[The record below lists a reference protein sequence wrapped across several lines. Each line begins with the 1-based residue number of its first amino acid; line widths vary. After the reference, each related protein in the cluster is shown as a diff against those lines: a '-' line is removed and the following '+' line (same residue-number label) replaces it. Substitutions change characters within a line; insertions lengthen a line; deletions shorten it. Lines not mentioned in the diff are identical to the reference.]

1 MKQSA
6 FLAWTTRMPLIQRW
20 GLMHTFQPENVSEHS
35 HQVAVIAHLL
45 TVIKNKKFGG
55 KLVPEKAATIA
66 IYHEISETKLQDLSS
81 MVKYHNPEFTREY
94 KKLEKIAE
102 KECLQSIPEDLR
114 DEFAELIIQEEVDP
128 QYKYI
133 VKAADLLAAL
143 IKTNNELRFNNDEFK
158 NVKENLDKK
167 LGALKVN
174 MPEVA
179 YFIDVFLVACTST
192 LDKLSDMDR
201 E

>member
-55 KLVPEKAATIA
+55 KLMPEKAATIA

-81 MVKYHNPEFTREY
+81 KVKYHNPEFTREY

-128 QYKYI
+128 EYKYI

-167 LGALKVN
+167 LVTLKGN

-192 LDKLSDMDR
+192 VDKLSDMDS

>member
-1 MKQSA
+1 MKQST

-55 KLVPEKAATIA
+55 NLIPEKAATIA

-81 MVKYHNPEFTREY
+81 KVKYHNPEFTKEY

-102 KECLQSIPEDLR
+102 KECLQTIPEDIR
-114 DEFAELIIQEEVDP
+114 DEFEELLVQDKVDP
-128 QYKYI
+128 VYKDI
-133 VKAADLLAAL
+133 VKAADILAAL
-143 IKTNNELRFNNDEFK
+143 IKANNELRFNNVEFAH
-158 NVKENLDKK
+158 VKVTLDKK
-167 LGALKVN
+167 VNLLKLD
-174 MPEVA
+174 MPEVE
-179 YFIDVFLVACTST
+179 YFIDTFLESCTAT
-192 LDKLSDMDR
+192 VDKLTDLDG
-201 E
+201 

>member
-1 MKQSA
+1 MKQST

-55 KLVPEKAATIA
+55 NLIPEKAATIA

-81 MVKYHNPEFTREY
+81 KVKYHNPEFTKEY

-102 KECLQSIPEDLR
+102 KECLQTIPEDIR
-114 DEFAELIIQEEVDP
+114 DEFEELLVQDKVDP
-128 QYKYI
+128 VYKDI
-133 VKAADLLAAL
+133 VKAADILAAL
-143 IKTNNELRFNNDEFK
+143 IKANNELRFNNVEFAH
-158 NVKENLDKK
+158 VKVNLDKK
-167 LGALKVN
+167 VNLLKLD
-174 MPEVA
+174 MPEVE
-179 YFIDVFLVACTST
+179 YFIDTFLESCTAT
-192 LDKLSDMDR
+192 VDKLTDLDG
-201 E
+201 

>member
-55 KLVPEKAATIA
+55 ELIPEKAATIA

-81 MVKYHNPEFTREY
+81 KVKYHNPEFTREY

-102 KECLQSIPEDLR
+102 QECLKSIPEDLR
-114 DEFAELIIQEEVDP
+114 DDFSELIIQDEVNP
-128 QYKYI
+128 EYKDI

-143 IKTNNELRFNNDEFK
+143 IKTNNELRFHNDEFK
-158 NVKENLDKK
+158 NVKENLDNKFISLKK
-167 LGALKVN
+167 D

-179 YFIDVFLVACTST
+179 YFIDIFLEACTST
-192 LDKLSDMDR
+192 VDKLSDM
-201 E
+201 ES

>member
-45 TVIKNKKFGG
+45 TVIKNKKFEGD
-55 KLVPEKAATIA
+55 LIPEKSATIA

-81 MVKYHNPEFTREY
+81 KVKYHNPVFTREY

-102 KECLQSIPEDLR
+102 QECLHSIPEDLR
-114 DEFAELIIQEEVDP
+114 DEFAELIIQDEVDP
-128 QYKYI
+128 AYKDI

-143 IKTNNELRFNNDEFK
+143 IKTNNELRFHNDEFK
-158 NVKENLDKK
+158 NVKENLDSK
-167 LGALKVN
+167 LDLIKRDL
-174 MPEVA
+174 PEVD
-179 YFIDVFLVACTST
+179 YFIKVFLGSCTST
-192 LDKLSDMDR
+192 VDKLSDMDKY
-201 E
+201 

>member
-45 TVIKNKKFGG
+45 TVIKNKKFNGN
-55 KLVPEKAATIA
+55 LLPEKAATIA

-81 MVKYHNPEFTREY
+81 KVKYHNPEFTKEY
-94 KKLEKIAE
+94 KKLEMIAE
-102 KECLQSIPEDLR
+102 KECLETIPEDIR
-114 DEFAELIIQEEVDP
+114 GEFEALLVQDKVDP
-128 QYKYI
+128 EYKDI

-143 IKTNNELRFNNDEFK
+143 IKTNNELRFHNDEFK
-158 NVKENLDKK
+158 NVKENLDNK
-167 LGALKVN
+167 LNKIKIKL
-174 MPEVA
+174 PEVA
-179 YFIDVFLVACTST
+179 YFMDIFLASCTST
-192 LDKLSDMDR
+192 VDKLSDMDN
-201 E
+201 

>member
-45 TVIKNKKFGG
+45 TVIKNKKFNGN
-55 KLVPEKAATIA
+55 LLPEKAATIA

-81 MVKYHNPEFTREY
+81 KVKYHNPEFTKEY
-94 KKLEKIAE
+94 KKLEMIAE
-102 KECLQSIPEDLR
+102 KECLETIPEDIR
-114 DEFAELIIQEEVDP
+114 GEFEALLVQDKVDP
-128 QYKYI
+128 EYKDI

-143 IKTNNELRFNNDEFK
+143 IKTNNELRFHNDEFK
-158 NVKENLDKK
+158 NVKENLDNK
-167 LGALKVN
+167 LSKIKIKL
-174 MPEVA
+174 PEVA
-179 YFIDVFLVACTST
+179 YFMDIFLASCTST
-192 LDKLSDMDR
+192 VDKLSDMDN
-201 E
+201 

>member
-45 TVIKNKKFGG
+45 TVIKNKKFNG
-55 KLVPEKAATIA
+55 KLIPEKAATIA

-81 MVKYHNPEFTREY
+81 KVKYHNPVFTREY

-102 KECLQSIPEDLR
+102 QECLQSIPEDLR
-114 DEFAELIIQEEVDP
+114 EDFAELIIQEEVDP
-128 QYKYI
+128 SYKDI

-143 IKTNNELRFNNDEFK
+143 IKTNNELRFHNDEFK
-158 NVKENLDKK
+158 SVKENLDIQF
-167 LGALKVN
+167 ASLKSK
-174 MPEVA
+174 MPEVD
-179 YFIDVFLVACTST
+179 YFIDVFLESCTT
-192 LDKLSDMDR
+192 TVDKLSEMNN

>member
-45 TVIKNKKFGG
+45 TVIKNKKFKGN
-55 KLVPEKAATIA
+55 LLPEKAATIA

-81 MVKYHNPEFTREY
+81 KVKYHNPEFTKEY
-94 KKLEKIAE
+94 KKLEMIAE
-102 KECLQSIPEDLR
+102 KECLETIPEDIR
-114 DEFAELIIQEEVDP
+114 GEFEALLVQDKVDP
-128 QYKYI
+128 EYKDI

-143 IKTNNELRFNNDEFK
+143 IKTNNELRFHNDEFK
-158 NVKENLDKK
+158 NVKENLDNK
-167 LGALKVN
+167 LAKIKRKL
-174 MPEVA
+174 PEVG
-179 YFIDVFLVACTST
+179 YFMDIFLASCTST
-192 LDKLSDMDR
+192 VDKLSDMDN
-201 E
+201 

>member
-45 TVIKNKKFGG
+45 TVIKNKKFKGH
-55 KLVPEKAATIA
+55 LLPEKAATIA

-81 MVKYHNPEFTREY
+81 KVKYHNPEFTKEY
-94 KKLEKIAE
+94 KKLEMIAE
-102 KECLQSIPEDLR
+102 KECLETIPEDIR
-114 DEFAELIIQEEVDP
+114 GEFEALLVQDKVDP
-128 QYKYI
+128 EYKDI

-143 IKTNNELRFNNDEFK
+143 IKTNNELRFHNDEFK
-158 NVKENLDKK
+158 NVKENLDNK
-167 LGALKVN
+167 LAKIKRKL
-174 MPEVA
+174 PEVG
-179 YFIDVFLVACTST
+179 YFMDIFLASCTST
-192 LDKLSDMDR
+192 VDKLSDMDN
-201 E
+201 

>member
-1 MKQSA
+1 MKQST

-55 KLVPEKAATIA
+55 NLIAEKAATIA

-81 MVKYHNPEFTREY
+81 KVKYHNPEFTKEY

-102 KECLQSIPEDLR
+102 KECLETIPEDIR
-114 DEFAELIIQEEVDP
+114 GEFEELLVQDKVDP
-128 QYKYI
+128 AYKDI
-133 VKAADLLAAL
+133 VKAADILAAL
-143 IKTNNELRFNNDEFK
+143 IKANNELRFNNMEFEH
-158 NVKENLDKK
+158 VKVNLDNRVNS
-167 LGALKVN
+167 LKGD
-174 MPEVA
+174 MPEVG
-179 YFIDVFLVACTST
+179 YFINVFLESCTAT
-192 LDKLSDMDR
+192 VDKLTDLDG
-201 E
+201 

>member
-1 MKQSA
+1 MKQST

-55 KLVPEKAATIA
+55 NLIAEKAATIA

-81 MVKYHNPEFTREY
+81 KVKYHNPEFTKEY

-102 KECLQSIPEDLR
+102 KECLQTIPEDIR
-114 DEFAELIIQEEVDP
+114 DEFEELLVQDKVDP
-128 QYKYI
+128 AYKDI
-133 VKAADLLAAL
+133 VKAADILAAL
-143 IKTNNELRFNNDEFK
+143 IKANNELRFNNVEFAH
-158 NVKENLDKK
+158 VKINLDN
-167 LGALKVN
+167 KVN
-174 MPEVA
+174 SLKRDMPEVE
-179 YFIDVFLVACTST
+179 YFINIFLESCTAT
-192 LDKLSDMDR
+192 VDKLTDLDG
-201 E
+201 

>member
-1 MKQSA
+1 MKQST

-55 KLVPEKAATIA
+55 NLIAEKAATIA

-81 MVKYHNPEFTREY
+81 KVKYHNPEFTKEY

-102 KECLQSIPEDLR
+102 KECLQTIPEDIR
-114 DEFAELIIQEEVDP
+114 DEFEELLVQDKVAP
-128 QYKYI
+128 AYKDI
-133 VKAADLLAAL
+133 VKAADILAAL
-143 IKTNNELRFNNDEFK
+143 IKANNELRFNNVEFAH
-158 NVKENLDKK
+158 VKVNLDN
-167 LGALKVN
+167 KVN
-174 MPEVA
+174 SLKRDMPEVE
-179 YFIDVFLVACTST
+179 YFINIFLESCTAT
-192 LDKLSDMDR
+192 VDKLTDLDG
-201 E
+201 